1 MLTPD
6 GLPPL
11 TASER
16 ERSEQLAGR
25 IRARIA
31 TSGGWLPFSAFMRA
45 ALYEPELGYYM
56 ADGAIFGGAGDF
68 VTAPEL
74 SPLFAACLADVVKP
88 LLAAAGDD
96 EVLEFGAGSGR
107 LAAELVAALALRGCA
122 PRRYRIVEPSPKL
135 RERQRRLLARTPAGK
150 TAFEWLDAAPRD
162 PWSGVAIANE
172 VVDALPV
179 ERFRVTPQGCEAVG
193 VAVEGGAFRWQAR
206 PADAGARGGGRR
218 APAGATGAD
227 ARGLRLR
234 AAARPGRVVAA
245 ARQARSRAGR
255 CWSSTTACRA
265 RTTTTPR
272 ATAARSRGFRRHRRV
287 EDPLAAPGTQD
298 LTAWVDFSAL
308 AEAARAAGLELAGFA
323 TQAHFLLETGIEQ
336 ELARLVD
343 AAPERD
349 RAAHR
354 QAAAT
359 LLLPGEMG
367 ERFKVMALARAI
379 RAPIHGFGFRDL
391 GASL

>member
-16 ERSEQLAGR
+16 ARSEELAGR

-31 TSGGWLPFSAFMRA
+31 TSGGWLPFSAFMQA

-74 SPLFAACLADVVKP
+74 SPLFAACLADAVIP

-135 RERQRRLLARTPAGK
+135 RERQRRLLERTPAS
-150 TAFEWLDAAPRD
+150 TTTFEWLDAAPLD

-179 ERFRVTPQGCEAVG
+179 ERFRVTPQGSEAVG
-193 VAVEGGAFRWQAR
+193 VVAEGGAFRWQAQ
-206 PADAGARGGGRR
+206 PADPGLAAAVGALQQELPEPMPAGFVSELRIGQDEWMQ
-218 APAGATGAD
+218 GATGAL
-227 ARGLRLR
+227 ARGVLLVIDY
-234 AAARPGRVVAA
+234 GL
-245 ARQARSRAGR
+245 
-255 CWSSTTACRA
+255 
-265 RTTTTPR
+265 PR
-272 ATAARSRGFRRHRRV
+272 AHYYHASRDGGTLAGFRRHRRV
-287 EDPLAAPGTQD
+287 EDPLAVPGAQD

-308 AEAARAAGLELAGFA
+308 AEAARATGLELAGFA
-323 TQAHFLLETGIEQ
+323 TQAHFLLATGIEQ

-343 AAPERD
+343 SAPERD
-349 RAAHR
+349 RPAHR

>member
-1 MLTPD
+1 VLTPH

-11 TASER
+11 DARER
-16 ERSEQLAGR
+16 ERSAGLATR
-25 IRARIA
+25 LRERIA
-31 TSGGWLPFSAFMRA
+31 AHGGWLPFSAFMQA

-74 SPLFAACLADVVKP
+74 SPLFAACLAAAVDP
-88 LLAAAGDD
+88 LLAAAGHA
-96 EVLEFGAGSGR
+96 EILEFGAGSGR
-107 LAAELVAALALRGCA
+107 LAADLVAALARRGCA
-122 PRRYRIVEPSPKL
+122 PRRYRIVEPSRSL
-135 RERQRRLLARTPAGK
+135 QHRQRRLLEGAAGGA
-150 TAFEWLDAAPRD
+150 TAFEWLDARPHE

-179 ERFRVTPQGCEAVG
+179 DRFRIRAGGCEAVG
-193 VAVEGGAFRWQAR
+193 VAADGDAFRWQAGVADAPLAAAVAALQGQLPEPMPPGFTSELR
-206 PADAGARGGGRR
+206 PAQGAWLRDATASLARG
-218 APAGATGAD
+218 AVLVVD
-227 ARGLRLR
+227 YGL
-234 AAARPGRVVAA
+234 
-245 ARQARSRAGR
+245 
-255 CWSSTTACRA
+255 
-265 RTTTTPR
+265 PR
-272 ATAARSRGFRRHRRV
+272 AHYYHASRDGGTLAAFRRHRRV
-287 EDPLAAPGTQD
+287 EDPLAGPGTQD

-308 AEAARAAGLELAGFA
+308 ADAARAGGLEPAGFA
-323 TQAHFLLETGIEQ
+323 TQAHFLLETGIDT

-354 QAAAT
+354 QAAST

-367 ERFKVMALARAI
+367 ERYKVMVLARGI
-379 RAPIHGFGFRDL
+379 RGPFHGFGFRDL